1 MSGLCGDGVFTFC
14 LCRNSWQDAVLVAKE
29 VLSDEK
35 TKEMATGV
43 VQSLKELISI
53 LESESPQASQA
64 FEDLVTSLKPALD
77 VEASVTAASG
87 EESEPSVIGKEVQ
100 DLLVKLRTVMDQ
112 FGGDSL
118 SKFALWLDQQWANK
132 DPEPEEDCTMET
144 FQLTS
149 VEDLKSMA
157 TILRIQG

>member
-1 MSGLCGDGVFTFC
+1 M
-14 LCRNSWQDAVLVAKE
+14 
-29 VLSDEK
+29 
-35 TKEMATGV
+35 